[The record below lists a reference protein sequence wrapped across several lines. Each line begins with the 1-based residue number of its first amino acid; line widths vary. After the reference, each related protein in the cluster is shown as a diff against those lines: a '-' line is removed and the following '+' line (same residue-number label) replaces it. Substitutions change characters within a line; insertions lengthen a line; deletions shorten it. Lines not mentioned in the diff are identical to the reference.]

1 MAVKD
6 IDRFEKI
13 NNLTINVY
21 GCNED
26 GNEIYPRRISN
37 RRDNNA
43 INLLML
49 ENGAGY
55 HYVLIKNLNGLLR
68 SHADG
73 NHT

>member
-6 IDRFEKI
+6 IDRFERR

-21 GCNED
+21 ECND
-26 GNEIYPRRISN
+26 IGSDIYPRRISKK
-37 RRDNNA
+37 RDNNA

-55 HYVLIKNLNGLLR
+55 HYVLIRDLNRLL
-68 SHADG
+68 G
-73 NHT
+73 